1 MPISN
6 KLFLYLKEIGI
17 LKTRLVRAGLAVKGR
32 IMSIPVIGTRRML
45 KSTGDNAK
53 PYSSVNRSN
62 LIAVNTFYVNE
73 TNRGTITADK
83 FAVPKCMFLNICSLV
98 KTGNGIKASVA
109 LEADLFSND
118 IDVCVI
124 SETHLKKDVPDSVV
138 GVSNYSIY
146 RRDRNW
152 FGNDNR
158 EKGGVAIY
166 IRSNINIKQVLRS
179 EIYEMISL
187 QVELPS
193 GHLMLICGIYHP
205 QNQGIRKM
213 T

>member
-1 MPISN
+1 
-6 KLFLYLKEIGI
+6 
-17 LKTRLVRAGLAVKGR
+17 
-32 IMSIPVIGTRRML
+32 
-45 KSTGDNAK
+45 
-53 PYSSVNRSN
+53 
-62 LIAVNTFYVNE
+62 
-73 TNRGTITADK
+73 
-83 FAVPKCMFLNICSLV
+83 MFLNICSLV
-98 KTGNGIKASVA
+98 KTRNEIKASVA
-109 LEADLFSND
+109 LEADLFAND

-166 IRSNINIKQVLRS
+166 RSNINIKQVLRS

-205 QNQGIRKM
+205 PKPRYPEDDLIEYIIDIVDDFLECNPSGLVVCGGDLNRLNLEKLSSLSGLKVLVDFPTRRDSILDNCLTNNEAVFSKCYPVNA
-213 T
+213 

>member
-1 MPISN
+1 MRLKRVWRWKQI
-6 KLFLYLKEIGI
+6 FL
-17 LKTRLVRAGLAVKGR
+17 
-32 IMSIPVIGTRRML
+32 RM
-45 KSTGDNAK
+45 
-53 PYSSVNRSN
+53 
-62 LIAVNTFYVNE
+62 
-73 TNRGTITADK
+73 
-83 FAVPKCMFLNICSLV
+83 
-98 KTGNGIKASVA
+98 
-109 LEADLFSND
+109 
-118 IDVCVI
+118 I

-166 IRSNINIKQVLRS
+166 RSNINIKQVLRS

-187 QVELPS
+187 QVDIPS

-205 QNQGIRKM
+205 PKPRYPEDDLIEYIIDIVDDFLECNPSGLVVCGGDLNRLNLEKLSSLSGLKVLVDFPTRRDSILDNCLTNNEAVFSKCYPVNA
-213 T
+213 